1 MNAATAEILVR
12 HNFDSE
18 KVIEN
23 LRRECRRVLRVLDDE
38 EALYSIRRG
47 WFGAPGAAS
56 LHDLVNAVKAVM
68 LIHTEKQE
76 DLEEAARDA
85 LEFKAKAMALYE
97 AIKAAPPEEQQ

>member
-1 MNAATAEILVR
+1 MAK
-12 HNFDSE
+12 S
-18 KVIEN
+18 
-23 LRRECRRVLRVLDDE
+23 
-38 EALYSIRRG
+38 S
-47 WFGAPGAAS
+47 
-56 LHDLVNAVKAVM
+56 VM